1 MEGCCLYGMSVT
13 SAFGSAPTHGQFLL
27 SPQASLQ
34 QISPRQTASQAPTP
48 LPSRAAAPAL
58 QPVFRPAAEAFAAA
72 SPGPGGQPLPAGLLL
87 AQGSALPRHEPQTT
101 APGPAA
107 TDPSQGRPLTGGSAE
122 QPSGSA
128 STPANGT
135 PARPAAPGQADR
147 PGANG
152 LPRLEAPPVRSLWN
166 LSPFERRQNPSYSQ
180 MLQEIRQGQVRSLE
194 LLPRQRVVQVTYRD
208 GRRAEVPVFSENQL
222 LLRTAQQARVPLSVR
237 DERGEEATASLLSN
251 GLLVILLLLGLTLL
265 IRRSAQAANRAMGFG
280 RSQPRL
286 QAEGSIPVRFE
297 DVAGIDEAKEEL
309 QEVVTFLR
317 SPERFT
323 AVGARI
329 PRGVLL
335 VGPPG
340 TGKTL
345 LARAIAGEAGVPF
358 FSMAASEF
366 VELFVGV
373 GASRVRDLFRKAKA
387 KAPCIIFIDE
397 IDAVGRQRGAGIG
410 GGNDEREQTLNQL
423 LTEMDGFEDNSGVIL
438 LAATNRPDVLDSALM
453 RPGRFDRRI
462 SVDLPDRRGREAILA
477 VHARSRP
484 LAPEVHLSGWAART
498 PGFSGADLSNL
509 LNEAAILTARRQQS
523 SIDEQALSD
532 ALERITMGLTAAP
545 LQDSSKKRLIAYHEV
560 GHALLTSL
568 VPHADALDK
577 VTLLPRAGGV
587 GGFARTMPNE
597 DILDSGLISRAY
609 LLARLVVVLGGRA
622 AEIVVFGPSEV
633 TQGAAGDLEM
643 VSRICREMVTRY
655 GFSELGPVALEG
667 GDAEVFLGRDWLRSQ
682 QPYSRETGNRIDRQI
697 RDLACHALERAIAL
711 LQPRRSLLD
720 ALVEQLIEAETIEG
734 DRFRAEVEAWEKAHP
749 ELQPASSPGARSA
762 APPAAAA
769 PVLLAWEGERKHRQQ
784 PGTELEPGPV

>member
-1 MEGCCLYGMSVT
+1 MRHDFR
-13 SAFGSAPTHGQFLL
+13 FGLAADPAPTYSQL
-27 SPQASLQ
+27 LQ
-34 QISPRQTASQAPTP
+34 QIK
-48 LPSRAAAPAL
+48 
-58 QPVFRPAAEAFAAA
+58 
-72 SPGPGGQPLPAGLLL
+72 
-87 AQGSALPRHEPQTT
+87 
-101 APGPAA
+101 
-107 TDPSQGRPLTGGSAE
+107 QGRVT
-122 QPSGSA
+122 
-128 STPANGT
+128 
-135 PARPAAPGQADR
+135 
-147 PGANG
+147 
-152 LPRLEAPPVRSLWN
+152 
-166 LSPFERRQNPSYSQ
+166 
-180 MLQEIRQGQVRSLE
+180 SLE
-194 LLPRQRVVQVTYRD
+194 LQPRQRQVNVRYPD
-208 GRRAEVPVFSENQL
+208 GRQLQVPVFNENQL
-222 LLRTAQQARVPLSVR
+222 LLRTAEQARVPLTVR
-237 DERGEEATASLLSN
+237 DERGEEAMAGLISN
-251 GLLVILLLLGLTLL
+251 ALLLVLLLAGLGLL
-265 IRRSAQAANRAMGFG
+265 IRRSAQVANRAMGFG

-286 QAEGSIPVRFE
+286 QPEGATPVRFE
-297 DVAGIDEAKEEL
+297 DVAGINEAKEEL

-323 AVGARI
+323 AVGAKI

-373 GASRVRDLFRKAKA
+373 GASRVRDLFRQAKA

-423 LTEMDGFEDNSGVIL
+423 LTEMDGFEENGGVIL

-462 SVDLPDRRGREAILA
+462 TVDLPDRQGREDILA
-477 VHARSRP
+477 VHARTRP
-484 LAPEVHLSGWAART
+484 LDAEVDLRDWAART

-509 LNEAAILTARRQQS
+509 LNEAAILTARRERS

-545 LQDSSKKRLIAYHEV
+545 LQDSAKKRLIAYHEI
-560 GHALLTSL
+560 GHALLTTL
-568 VPHADALDK
+568 LPHADRLDK

-587 GGFARTMPNE
+587 GGFARTMPDE

-609 LLARLVVVLGGRA
+609 LLARLVVLLGGRA

-633 TQGAAGDLEM
+633 TQGASGDLQM

-655 GFSELGPVALEG
+655 GFSELGPLALEAEEG
-667 GDAEVFLGRDWLRSQ
+667 EVFLGRNWLRAN
-682 QPYSRETGNRIDRQI
+682 PHYSLSTGNRIDRQV
-697 RDLACHALERAIAL
+697 RELACDALDRAIAIL
-711 LQPRRSLLD
+711 GPRRELID
-720 ALVEQLIEAETIEG
+720 TLVGRLIEEETIEG
-734 DRFRAEVEAWEKAHP
+734 EAFRDAVRSWQDAHP
-749 ELQPASSPGARSA
+749 DLARQGLTRTVTRVDRTA
-762 APPAAAA
+762 ERDPQDPPL
-769 PVLLAWEGERKHRQQ
+769 VVGR
-784 PGTELEPGPV
+784 G